1 LFIFQFFL
9 TSILKGG
16 EFMLVPEE
24 KTAISQAVQ
33 QILVN
38 RIPPQQL
45 ELIKKAIVVAISK
58 YDELRN
64 ERFAKHD

>member
-1 LFIFQFFL
+1 
-9 TSILKGG
+9 
-16 EFMLVPEE
+16 MLAPEE

-38 RIPPQQL
+38 RIPSQQL

-58 YDELRN
+58 YDELRD
-64 ERFAKHD
+64 ERFVKHD